1 MRKIITVFGLMF
13 VVAVVLV
20 QPAKAD
26 NFLTY
31 QLTGNNGLNSTL
43 NITFTLP
50 QTFTPSSLSSATMMV
65 FQNITG
71 TLIGNGAYDFA
82 TVDIATSGVA
92 GVTNYWA
99 FGSQTQFVELVAP
112 GLFTINPNGTVTLNT
127 GTFEIGD
134 YHVFQGGSGH
144 DYTLTAIDPPGPKGN
159 TSVVTPEPAS
169 LMLLGFGSLALAGIR
184 RRKAA

>member
-1 MRKIITVFGLMF
+1 MRKIIAIFGMMF
-13 VVAVVLV
+13 VAVVLLV

-26 NFLTY
+26 NFVTY
-31 QLTGNNGLNSTL
+31 QLTGNNGLNSSL

-50 QTFTPSSLSSATMMV
+50 QTFTPSSLSSGTMIV
-65 FQNITG
+65 VQNVTG
-71 TLIGNGAYDFA
+71 TLIGNGAYNYA

-99 FGSQTQFVELVAP
+99 FGSHSQYVELVAP
-112 GLFTINPNGTVTLNT
+112 GLFTVNPNGTVTLNS

-134 YHVFQGGSGH
+134 YHIFQGGSGH
-144 DYTLTAIDPPGPKGN
+144 DYTLTAIDPSGPKGN
-159 TSVVTPEPAS
+159 SVVTPEPAS
-169 LMLLGFGSLALAGIR
+169 LMLLGFGGLAISGLR

>member
-1 MRKIITVFGLMF
+1 MRKTITFLGLLF
-13 VVAVVLV
+13 VTAMLLV

-26 NFLTY
+26 NFMTY
-31 QLTGNNGLNSTL
+31 QLTGNNGLNPSL

-50 QTFTPSSLSSATMMV
+50 QTFTPSSLSSGTMMV

-82 TVDIATSGVA
+82 TVEIASSGYA
-92 GVTNYWA
+92 GATNFWA
-99 FGSQTQFVELVAP
+99 FGSQTQFVALVAP
-112 GLFTINPNGTVTLNT
+112 GLFTVNANGTVTLNA

-134 YHVFQGGSGH
+134 YHIFQGGSGH
-144 DYTLTAIDPPGPKGN
+144 DYTLTAIDPPGPNGN
-159 TSVVTPEPAS
+159 ASVVTPEPAS
-169 LMLLGFGSLALAGIR
+169 LMLLGFGGLALAGIR